1 MGNLVETMQTLILG
15 PGDYKNPFKK
25 YSGLTL
31 LELLVVL
38 VILAITTALTSAKLF
53 PDEKRL
59 LQQDALRFTEILS
72 MAQDQA
78 QISGQALIV
87 ESNANGFRILNTN
100 NPSNTSATYALHT
113 NVFKNRTWQYP
124 PIKVRFLIDGI
135 AQASL
140 LLPPHAHMKT
150 TVIELEHNHT
160 QVRIVRTSLGR
171 FKIAP

>member
-1 MGNLVETMQTLILG
+1 MQTLILG
-15 PGDYKNPFKK
+15 PGDYKNPLKK
-25 YSGLTL
+25 CSGLTL

-38 VILAITTALTSAKLF
+38 VILAVTTALTSAKLF

-59 LQQDALRFTEILS
+59 LHQDALRLTEILS

-78 QISGQALIV
+78 QISGQGLIV
-87 ESNANGFRILNTN
+87 ETNANGFRIFHTN
-100 NPSNTSATYALHT
+100 NSSNTSAASASHT
-113 NVFKNRTWQYP
+113 NILKPRTWQNP

-140 LLPPHAHMKT
+140 PLPPQAQMKT
-150 TVIELEHNHT
+150 TVIELERNQS